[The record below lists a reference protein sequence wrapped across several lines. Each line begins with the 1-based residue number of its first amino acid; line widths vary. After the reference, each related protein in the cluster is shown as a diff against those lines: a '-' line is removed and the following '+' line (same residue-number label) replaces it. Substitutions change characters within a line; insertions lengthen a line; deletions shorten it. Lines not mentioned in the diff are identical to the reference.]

1 MFYQPNRNDEESILQ
16 GSDLEE
22 FIQTWR
28 MPTLHDP
35 EDTSEDETV
44 RSEQLTAQPASTE
57 QLRPQLTQASLD
69 KDTEPTMF
77 PTPAP
82 TSPSHTTVQRSQSIQ
97 SLTRSSHD
105 ATQNQQEVETTA
117 NYVNPSRKRRR
128 DTPADTNKAQNRE
141 LIDGNLRSSH
151 ILSEGSTRPRK
162 PTRKSSSFFISAY

>member
-57 QLRPQLTQASLD
+57 QLRPQLTQASLE

-117 NYVNPSRKRRR
+117 NYVNPSRKRRQ
-128 DTPADTNKAQNRE
+128 DTLANTNKA
-141 LIDGNLRSSH
+141 
-151 ILSEGSTRPRK
+151 
-162 PTRKSSSFFISAY
+162 